1 MSGYLLAYDIG
12 TTGCKTCLYRFD
24 GALSLEDSALA
35 PYELL
40 QVGDGG
46 VEQDPEDWWKA
57 MAETTRTILGRRPAA
72 ASSVSALTFCAQMQG
87 LVLVDRGLEPVRP
100 AMSYLDQR
108 AAGEQAAV
116 LGRGIKIEGM
126 NAAKLLTGLA
136 INGAV
141 AASAKDPVWKYRWV
155 RSREPEIFARVHK
168 WLDVKEYLIARATG
182 ECVMTRDSAFATFLT
197 GERGGELRWDP
208 RLVRMYGVDP
218 AHLPRIIG
226 ATEEAGRLGADAAA
240 ELGLPEGTAVF
251 GGGGDASMIAV
262 GSGATGLLDCH
273 VYTGTSGWVSCTVDR
288 RKTDVSGRIASIVG
302 AQPGR
307 YNYFAEQETAGKC
320 LEWVRDHLAK
330 DEIDLYLYKHSVVDL
345 PESRYRSMYD
355 FLIESIATVAPGSEG
370 VVFAP
375 WLHGNRSPFEDP
387 MVRGIFFN
395 LGLETGKR
403 AMIRAV
409 VEGVIFHQRW
419 LLETIEKNFR
429 VNEGLRFSGGGALSA
444 EMARIMADVL
454 GRRIVTVAEPQNCGA
469 AGAAYSAAI
478 GLGWLSGFE
487 AVRGLV
493 PLSGEYS
500 PDPAKAGAYE
510 RNYAVF
516 KRLYGR
522 NRGLFAA
529 LNAPREGA
537 RT

>member
-1 MSGYLLAYDIG
+1 VSGRIIAYDIG

-24 GALSLEDSALA
+24 GRLELEDSAMA
-35 PYELL
+35 RYELRH
-40 QVGDGG
+40 VGGGG

-57 MAETTRTILGRRPAA
+57 MGETTREILGRRPSA
-72 ASSVSALTFCAQMQG
+72 ASEVRGLSFCAQMQG
-87 LVLVDRGLEPVRP
+87 LVLVDERLEPVRP
-100 AMSYLDQR
+100 AMSYLDRR
-108 AAGEQAAV
+108 AAGEQAQV
-116 LGRGIKIEGM
+116 LGRGLKIEGM

-136 INGAV
+136 VNGAV

-155 RSREPEIFARVHK
+155 RTHEPGNFARVRA

-182 ECVMTRDSAFATFLT
+182 KCVMTGDSAFATFLT
-197 GERGGELRWDP
+197 GEKAGLPRWDP
-208 RLVRMYGVDP
+208 RLARMYGVDP
-218 AHLPRIIG
+218 SHLPRIIG
-226 ATEEAGRLGADAAA
+226 ATQEAGRLGPEAAA
-240 ELGLPEGTAVF
+240 GLGLPEGILVF

-273 VYTGTSGWVSCTVDR
+273 VYTGTSGWVSCSVDR

-330 DEIDLYLYKHSVVDL
+330 DEIDLYLGKHSVVDL
-345 PESRYRSMYD
+345 PESRYRSLYD
-355 FLIESIATVAPGSEG
+355 FLIEAIRQVPPGSG
-370 VVFAP
+370 GALFAP

-387 MVRGIFFN
+387 NARGIFFN

-409 VEGVIFHQRW
+409 VEGIIFHQRW

-429 VNEGLRFSGGGALSA
+429 VNDGLRFCGGGALSPDI
-444 EMARIMADVL
+444 ARIMADIM
-454 GRRIVTVAEPQNCGA
+454 GRRILTVAEPQNCGA
-469 AGAAYSAAI
+469 AGAAYSTAI
-478 GLGWLSGFE
+478 GLGWLPGFD
-487 AVRGLV
+487 AVRSLV
-493 PLSGEYS
+493 PIQGEFS
-500 PDPAKAGAYE
+500 PDPANSAAYG
-510 RNYAVF
+510 RNYLAF

-529 LNAPREGA
+529 LNGTKKGA
-537 RT
+537 SA

>member
-1 MSGYLLAYDIG
+1 MSGYLIAYDIG

-24 GALSLEDSALA
+24 GALALEDSAMA
-35 PYELL
+35 RYELRHA
-40 QVGDGG
+40 GGGG
-46 VEQDPEDWWKA
+46 VEQDPGDWWEA
-57 MAETTRTILGRRPAA
+57 MRATTREILGRRNGAA
-72 ASSVSALTFCAQMQG
+72 RGVRGISFCAQMQG
-87 LVLVDRGLEPVRP
+87 LVLVDERLEPVRP

-108 AAGEQAAV
+108 AAGEQEKV

-155 RSREPEIFARVHK
+155 RSHEPENFARVRA
-168 WLDVKEYLIARATG
+168 WLDVKEFLIARATG
-182 ECVMTRDSAFATFLT
+182 ELVMTGDSAFATFLT
-197 GERGGELRWDP
+197 GERAGALRWDP
-208 RLVRMYGVDP
+208 RLARMYGVDP
-218 AHLPRIIG
+218 RHLPRIVG
-226 ATEEAGRLGADAAA
+226 ATETAGRLGSKAAS
-240 ELGLPEGTAVF
+240 ELGLSEGIPVF

-262 GSGATGLLDCH
+262 GSGATGLLDGH
-273 VYTGTSGWVSCTVDR
+273 VYTGTSGWVSCSVDR

-330 DEIDLYLYKHSVVDL
+330 DEIDLYLSKHSVVDL

-355 FLIESIATVAPGSEG
+355 FLIESIAQVPPGSG
-370 VVFAP
+370 GAIFAP

-387 MVRGIFFN
+387 NARGIFFN

-419 LLETIEKNFR
+419 LLETIERNFR
-429 VNEGLRFSGGGALSA
+429 VNDGLRFCGGGALSPA
-444 EMARIMADVL
+444 MAQIMADIL
-454 GRRIVTVAEPQNCGA
+454 GRRILTVAEPQNCGA

-478 GLGWLSGFE
+478 GLGWLTGFE
-487 AVRGLV
+487 AVRSLV
-493 PLSGEYS
+493 PLSGEYR
-500 PDPAKAGAYE
+500 PDTGKAEAYE
-510 RNYAVF
+510 RNYQAF
-516 KRLYGR
+516 KRLYGQS
-522 NRGLFAA
+522 RGLFAA
-529 LNAPREGA
+529 LNGTQKGA
-537 RT
+537 